1 MRVLTRRYTWAR
13 QLSLRHRTRRAAH
26 VTAPRVHDA
35 HTAAHIFPSRE
46 HARVRFH
53 VRLRALLALKLRCR
67 RRRVAMTDASGQQQP
82 PRDAGDAEAS
92 ASSGQPPSSAVLSE
106 YGALLQSAREAGK
119 PAARVLHAG
128 ASAPSLTGASQF
140 QLSVAVQD
148 LPGGYSAVLSL
159 LWELGL
165 NIVEAHAFTRQCLAD
180 FQGLA
185 LQLFVVDGWHAGA
198 AELHA
203 AVCEQLGRLDELL
216 AEGGSHRARAASRAA
231 RLGGGPSP
239 PPPQEPPAAETDA
252 QRRVSEALVL
262 DSDGDCWQVDATKLR
277 FTGHVGSGSNGKVYR
292 GTYAGQ
298 EVAIKVMHTTAGHEV
313 QAKLLRDFAQ
323 ELRIMRRVRHRH
335 IVQLIGASL
344 VPPKLCIVTEFMRC
358 GSLHDHLRRHATLAP
373 RLQAK
378 VALDVARGMDYLHRC
393 DVIHRDLKAANL
405 LMNEH
410 GECKVADFGVAR
422 VLDSAAVMTAETG
435 TYRWMAPEVV
445 SHQPYDSKCDV
456 FSFAIVL
463 WEVASGGG
471 VPYAGLSPLQAAVGV
486 VQHGLRPPLPAQ
498 GHPAL
503 ARLMVA
509 CWAQQPAARPAF
521 SAIVERLEALEAQ
534 LREAGNDNENAAR
547 SGGDVGAQGKGFFA
561 RMRQGK

>member
-1 MRVLTRRYTWAR
+1 MTRVHAGPHSRAYRPKPLPRASALPRPAWLLGAAVCTTRR
-13 QLSLRHRTRRAAH
+13 
-26 VTAPRVHDA
+26 DDGG
-35 HTAAHIFPSRE
+35 
-46 HARVRFH
+46 
-53 VRLRALLALKLRCR
+53 
-67 RRRVAMTDASGQQQP
+67 MTDASASGQQQP
-82 PRDAGDAEAS
+82 PRDAEAP
-92 ASSGQPPSSAVLSE
+92 ASSGQPPSGAVISE

-119 PAARVLHAG
+119 PAARVLPLHAA
-128 ASAPSLTGASQF
+128 ASAPSQF

-180 FQGLA
+180 LQGLA

-203 AVCEQLGRLDELL
+203 AVCEQLGRLDEVL
-216 AEGGSHRARAASRAA
+216 AEGGSQRRARAASRAVP
-231 RLGGGPSP
+231 LGGGPSP
-239 PPPQEPPAAETDA
+239 PPPQVPPVEEADA
-252 QRRVSEALVL
+252 HRRVSEALAL
-262 DSDGDCWQVDATKLR
+262 DSESDWQVDATKLC
-277 FTGHVGSGSNGKVYR
+277 FTGLVGSGSNGKVYR

-298 EVAIKVMHTTAGHEV
+298 EVAIKVLHTTAGHE
-313 QAKLLRDFAQ
+313 QQLRDFAQ

-358 GSLHDHLRRHATLAP
+358 GSLYDHLRRHATLAP

-393 DVIHRDLKAANL
+393 NIIHRDLKAANL
-405 LMNEH
+405 LINEH

-422 VLDSAAVMTAETG
+422 VLDSAAVMTAKTG

-456 FSFAIVL
+456 FSYAIVL

-486 VQHGLRPPLPAQ
+486 VQHGLRPQLPATS
-498 GHPAL
+498 HPAL

-509 CWAQQPAARPAF
+509 CWAQQPAARPTF
-521 SAIVERLEALEAQ
+521 SALAEQLEALEVH
-534 LREAGNDNENAAR
+534 LREAAGDGAAR
-547 SGGDVGAQGKGFFA
+547 PGSGAGTQGKGFFA
-561 RMRQGK
+561 RMRKGK